1 MAKSRAK
8 AEEEEKKKLKKERIR
23 KALILAAIGLAVL
36 IIYLIIA
43 CMPLDEMT
51 DYRVHVTPQDDGS
64 LEITYSY
71 EWKVLND
78 SKEGPLSWVKL
89 GMANPN
95 YVVKE
100 FGGSAGGIRYQ
111 PSESSENPMLELNL
125 DRSYYK
131 GETARFWFTVHQ
143 RNMLCENSADPE
155 EPFYDFTPGW
165 FDEMRVKHYEFTWEQ
180 RRNILTHNADRTE
193 DGDLVWEGA
202 LKKGESRQMK
212 LTCALEGFRR
222 PELVVWREYRNG
234 VEGDSPIVGAIT
246 IVLFFGALCAVFGFL
261 GDSDQSHYN
270 GGRGYHGYHGPRS
283 GGGGC
288 ACACACAGCA
298 CACACA
304 GGGRAGCSKKDFYH
318 TADKKEE
325 K

>member
-1 MAKSRAK
+1 
-8 AEEEEKKKLKKERIR
+8 
-23 KALILAAIGLAVL
+23 
-36 IIYLIIA
+36 
-43 CMPLDEMT
+43 
-51 DYRVHVTPQDDGS
+51 
-64 LEITYSY
+64 
-71 EWKVLND
+71 
-78 SKEGPLSWVKL
+78 
-89 GMANPN
+89 
-95 YVVKE
+95 
-100 FGGSAGGIRYQ
+100 
-111 PSESSENPMLELNL
+111 
-125 DRSYYK
+125 
-131 GETARFWFTVHQ
+131 
-143 RNMLCENSADPE
+143 
-155 EPFYDFTPGW
+155 
-165 FDEMRVKHYEFTWEQ
+165 MRVKHYEFTWEQ

-246 IVLFFGALCAVFGFL
+246 IVLVFGVLCAVFGFL

-283 GGGGC
+283 GGGC

>member
-1 MAKSRAK
+1 MGKSRAK

-36 IIYLIIA
+36 IVYLIIA

-78 SKEGPLSWVKL
+78 SREGPLSWVKL

-100 FGGSAGGIRYQ
+100 FGGAAGGIRYQ

-155 EPFYDFTPGW
+155 EPFYDFTPG
-165 FDEMRVKHYEFTWEQ
+165 
-180 RRNILTHNADRTE
+180 
-193 DGDLVWEGA
+193 
-202 LKKGESRQMK
+202 
-212 LTCALEGFRR
+212 
-222 PELVVWREYRNG
+222 
-234 VEGDSPIVGAIT
+234 
-246 IVLFFGALCAVFGFL
+246 
-261 GDSDQSHYN
+261 
-270 GGRGYHGYHGPRS
+270 
-283 GGGGC
+283 
-288 ACACACAGCA
+288 
-298 CACACA
+298 
-304 GGGRAGCSKKDFYH
+304 
-318 TADKKEE
+318 
-325 K
+325 

>member
-1 MAKSRAK
+1 MGKSRAK
-8 AEEEEKKKLKKERIR
+8 AKEEEKKKLKKERIR

-36 IIYLIIA
+36 IVYLIIA

-78 SKEGPLSWVKL
+78 SREGPLSWVKL

-100 FGGSAGGIRYQ
+100 FGGAAGGIRYQ

-202 LKKGESRQMK
+202 LKKGESRQ
-212 LTCALEGFRR
+212 RR
-222 PELVVWREYRNG
+222 SLR
-234 VEGDSPIVGAIT
+234 SA
-246 IVLFFGALCAVFGFL
+246 
-261 GDSDQSHYN
+261 
-270 GGRGYHGYHGPRS
+270 GRFCLRRS
-283 GGGGC
+283 
-288 ACACACAGCA
+288 A
-298 CACACA
+298 
-304 GGGRAGCSKKDFYH
+304 RVSWKW
-318 TADKKEE
+318 TQV
-325 K
+325 